1 MDVRNR
7 FSRKFDVKSE
17 LDRAISYHQNGQL
30 HPAER
35 IYRSILEFHPRNA
48 EVLHLLGLLAWQTD
62 RCEVAINLIR
72 QASQIKPNK
81 MLFLRDLARFLN
93 STGCFDQAVQVYRQV
108 LEVDSEDLVICKELA
123 FTLYRAGRCNEALQV
138 FQHKLTDNSDN
149 IKFRV
154 EFGDFLQS
162 VGQFEESIRVYQ
174 KALSIDTN
182 TCEAHNNLGVAL
194 SKVGRFEQSI
204 QAFQNAIQINPD
216 YFEAYN
222 NLGSVYKETK
232 QLIQAIES
240 YQEAIRI
247 NPEVEEIH
255 FNMGNVFKEL
265 GKHEEAIRAYK
276 EVLRLNLNHVEA
288 YYNQGVVLQDQ
299 GNFSQAI
306 ESYQEAIRINPG
318 YAQAYNNCGF
328 ILHKQ
333 GKFDEAIK
341 QYRRAI
347 DLDPTIAQAHTN
359 LGVALLLVGDFKEG
373 WWEYDWRLKTESYWF
388 GKPPLPYPR
397 WHGCDLEDKTIL
409 VLAEQGIGDQI
420 MFASVLH
427 LLTQKSRKVVVEIDP
442 RLIST
447 FQRSFPHTT
456 FFPQFDLP
464 DFCVF
469 EHAIDYQIPI
479 ASLGQHFLNTEPAF
493 PKQQSYLVPCP
504 EKVRQFK
511 YRYKQLA
518 SGKPLVGISWRG
530 GNTKKESRDIPLEQW
545 TDLIAMGRF
554 CFINLQY
561 GNVTNEVLDFTT
573 ETGISIYSD
582 DRVDSSKDLD
592 GFISQVAAMDLV
604 VSVANSTAHVAGSL
618 GKPALI
624 LLPLVPDW
632 RWMISRADSL
642 WYPEVTLLRQ
652 SRVRDWDDVLQH
664 TKIAM
669 TQFALPEK
677 VS

>member
-17 LDRAISYHQNGQL
+17 LNRAISYHQNGQF
-30 HPAER
+30 HPAEQ

-48 EVLHLLGLLAWQTD
+48 EVLHLMGLLAWQTN
-62 RCEVAINLIR
+62 RCEVAVNLIR
-72 QASQIKPNK
+72 QASQIKPRE

-93 STGCFDQAVQVYRQV
+93 GTGCFDQAVQAYRQA
-108 LEVDSEDLVICKELA
+108 LEVDSEDLVICRELA
-123 FTLYRAGRCNEALQV
+123 FTLYQAGRCNEALQV
-138 FQHKLTDNSDN
+138 FQHKLNDNSGD

-154 EFGDFLQS
+154 ELGDFLQS
-162 VGQFEESIRVYQ
+162 VGQFEASVRVYQ

-182 TCEAHNNLGVAL
+182 ACEAYNNLGVAL

-204 QAFQNAIQINPD
+204 QACQDAIRINPD
-216 YFEAYN
+216 YF
-222 NLGSVYKETK
+222 
-232 QLIQAIES
+232 
-240 YQEAIRI
+240 
-247 NPEVEEIH
+247 
-255 FNMGNVFKEL
+255 
-265 GKHEEAIRAYK
+265 
-276 EVLRLNLNHVEA
+276 EA

-306 ESYQEAIRINPG
+306 ESYQEAIRINPD
-318 YAQAYNNCGF
+318 YAQAYNNYGF

-347 DLDPTIAQAHTN
+347 DLDSTIAQARTN

-373 WWEYDWRLKTESYWF
+373 WREYDWRLKVESYWY
-388 GKPPLPYPR
+388 GKRPLPYPR
-397 WHGCDLEDKTIL
+397 WHGGDLEDKTIL

-427 LLTQKSRKVVVEIDP
+427 LLTQKSRKVLVEIDP
-442 RLIST
+442 RLIPT
-447 FQRSFPHTT
+447 FQRSFPHMT

-464 DFCVF
+464 DFSVF

-493 PKQQSYLVPCP
+493 PKQQSYLVPCS
-504 EKVRQFK
+504 EKVRQFRS
-511 YRYKQLA
+511 RYKQLA
-518 SGKPLVGISWRG
+518 DGKPLVGISWRG
-530 GNTKKESRDIPLEQW
+530 GNRKKESRDIPLGQW
-545 TDLIAMGRF
+545 ADLIAMGRF

-573 ETGISIYSD
+573 ETGISVYSD

-592 GFISQVAAMDLV
+592 GFVAQVAAMDLV
-604 VSVANSTAHVAGSL
+604 VSVANSTAHFAGSL
-618 GKPALI
+618 GKSALI

-642 WYPEVTLLRQ
+642 WYPEITLLRQ
-652 SRVRDWDDVLQH
+652 SRVGDWGDVLQY
-664 TKIAM
+664 TKIAL
-669 TQFALPEK
+669 TQFVLSEE